1 MKLAVPKPKPAI
13 EPSRKNWTDKAI
25 VGLIAVLLLALGS
38 VIVVSMRET
47 VVQAGDRAPQFS
59 VTTDKG
65 LRITP
70 TDFGGKVLV
79 LVFWAAWCAPCVEEM
94 PSLDQ
99 FSRDMADSGVVV
111 LGVSVDRNE
120 KLYTNL
126 LKRFRVPFQ
135 NVRDPDANISAQ
147 YGTYKYPESY
157 IIDRSGK
164 VAQKIIGPQDWN
176 DPVLRNY
183 VKSLL

>member
-1 MKLAVPKPKPAI
+1 MHKAKAET
-13 EPSRKNWTDKAI
+13 EPVGKNPTDKAI
-25 VGLIAVLLLALGS
+25 VGLIALLLVALGW
-38 VIVVSMRET
+38 VIVQSMQET
-47 VVQAGDRAPQFS
+47 VVQAGDRAPQFT

-70 TDFGGKVLV
+70 NDFGGKVLV

-99 FSRDMADSGVVV
+99 FAREMADSGVVV

-120 KLYTNL
+120 KLYSNL
-126 LKRFRVPFQ
+126 LKRFRVSFQ
-135 NVRDPDANISAQ
+135 NMRDPEANISAQ

-164 VAQKIIGPQDWN
+164 VAQKIIGPRDWN
-176 DPVLRNY
+176 DPVLKNY